1 MEIWSG
7 QEIQFYSYHH
17 QEFVAGAQD
26 KAAGEETVE
35 ETEREACEAD
45 VDSAPEVR
53 EVGVVGPVGDAP
65 VDPQPQQDDHHGLG
79 HEEQEELGHDEAR
92 PLVVVSLDLF
102 SGEHCVD

>member
-1 MEIWSG
+1 M
-7 QEIQFYSYHH
+7 
-17 QEFVAGAQD
+17 
-26 KAAGEETVE
+26 
-35 ETEREACEAD
+35 
-45 VDSAPEVR
+45 
-53 EVGVVGPVGDAP
+53 VGPVGDAP